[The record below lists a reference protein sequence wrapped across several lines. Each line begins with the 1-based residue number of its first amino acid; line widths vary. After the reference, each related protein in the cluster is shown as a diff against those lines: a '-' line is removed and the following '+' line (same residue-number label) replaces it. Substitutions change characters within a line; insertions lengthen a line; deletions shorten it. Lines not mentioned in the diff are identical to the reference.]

1 MDRVIRYA
9 NLMLDQDLCRDRVIK
24 LIYMYIDTSNKIMYY
39 LDLCR
44 DRVIMN
50 NKANTETPS

>member
-24 LIYMYIDTSNKIMYY
+24 LIYVGIERKGNLMLDS
-39 LDLCR
+39 DLCR
-44 DRVIMN
+44 HRKKLQSDVG
-50 NKANTETPS
+50 S

>member
-9 NLMLDQDLCRDRVIK
+9 NLRVIK
-24 LIYMYIDTSNKIMYY
+24 LIYVYIETSNKIMYY

-50 NKANTETPS
+50 NKANTES